1 MPADV
6 GRDAQGGTLDNR
18 SWPLKRLCFSLR
30 ACDFERRRS
39 ESLSAADG
47 EAEVD
52 RGMGASE
59 TRRSVRR
66 DGAPRSIIRSALL
79 ATLALATIGGG
90 GAGAETLTGALVKA
104 YLTNPEINTQRA
116 TVRETDEKV
125 PTANAGYLPTINAFG
140 TAGVQHANGNQ
151 IFSSSSGGAPSE
163 ITYATGAYPRSYGI
177 EATQNIFDGY
187 QTINKIRT
195 AESQVLGAREELR
208 NTEQN
213 TLVSG
218 VTAYM
223 DVLQNSAIVDLD
235 RNNVDVLKEQLRET
249 KDRFTVG
256 EVTRT
261 DVAQAEASLASAN
274 ATLLSDQAV
283 LEASVATYRQVIGDE
298 PKTLAPV
305 RPLVRPLPKTL
316 PEAVNIS
323 QVEHPAIVAQE
334 HGVDVALLS
343 IKVAEGALY
352 PQVSVTGSLS
362 QNFDLNSTPGLRQFS
377 AQILGRLTIPIYQ
390 GGAEYAVVRQSKES
404 LSVQELKASSIK
416 DQIRQ
421 NVVASWGRNVA
432 AIGVVKAARAAVA
445 ANEVALAGVR
455 EEAKVGQ
462 RTTLDVLNAQQA
474 LLSTRTQLVRA
485 EHDQVVFSY
494 SLLSA
499 IGRLNVPTLGLAVA
513 EYDPSVHY
521 DQVKN
526 KWIGLRTPDGK

>member
-1 MPADV
+1 
-6 GRDAQGGTLDNR
+6 
-18 SWPLKRLCFSLR
+18 
-30 ACDFERRRS
+30 
-39 ESLSAADG
+39 
-47 EAEVD
+47 
-52 RGMGASE
+52 MGASE
-59 TRRSVRR
+59 TRRSAER
-66 DGAPRSIIRSALL
+66 GAALRGVIRFALL
-79 ATLALATIGGG
+79 ATVALAAIDF
-90 GAGAETLTGALVKA
+90 GAARAETLSGALSKA
-104 YLTNPEINTQRA
+104 YLTNPDINAQRA
-116 TVRETDEKV
+116 TVRQTDESV
-125 PTANAGYLPTINAFG
+125 PQANAGYLPKISAVG
-140 TAGVQHANGNQ
+140 TAGVDHANGNQ
-151 IFSSSSGGAPSE
+151 IFPGSPE
-163 ITYATGAYPRSYGI
+163 IRYATGSYPRSYGVQ
-177 EATQNIFDGY
+177 ANQTLFDGY
-187 QTINKIRT
+187 QTINRIRT
-195 AESQVLGAREELR
+195 AESQVLGAREQLR

-213 TLVSG
+213 TLLSG

-249 KDRFTVG
+249 NDRFTVG

-274 ATLLSDQAV
+274 ATLLTDQAV

-305 RPLVRPLPKTL
+305 KPITKPLPRTL

-334 HGVDVALLS
+334 HGVDAALLS
-343 IKVAEGALY
+343 IKIAEGALY
-352 PQVSVTGSLS
+352 PQASVTGSLS
-362 QNFDLNSTPGLRQFS
+362 QNFDLSSQPGLRAFN
-377 AQILGRLTIPIYQ
+377 AQILGQLTIPIYQ
-390 GGAEYAVVRQSKES
+390 GGAEYADIRASKES
-404 LSVQELKASSIK
+404 LSVQELRASSTR

-421 NVVASWGRNVA
+421 NVVAAWGRFQA
-432 AIGVVKAARAAVA
+432 AIGVVKAARASVA

-474 LLSTRTQLVRA
+474 LLSARTQLVRA

-494 SLLSA
+494 SLLST

-513 EYDPSVHY
+513 EYDPGVHF

-526 KWIGLRTPDGK
+526 KWFGVRTPDGK